1 MPLAPGTHLGA
12 YEIRSLIGAGGMGEV
27 YRASDPR
34 LKREVAIKVLPRAFS
49 QDADRMRRF
58 ELEAQ
63 AAGRLNHPNVLAIY
77 DVGVPEGSPYLVSEL
92 LEGESLRDR
101 LRSGKLPPQR
111 ALDYARQFAAGLGA
125 AHAAGIV
132 HRDLKPENL
141 FVTKDGRVKILD
153 FGLAKQ
159 ADIVAATDE
168 TRTSA
173 GTVLGTVPYM
183 SPEQVRGQKAD
194 ARSDLF
200 SFGCVLH
207 EMLSGEPP
215 FKGASQ
221 ADTMSAILSAERPEL
236 SLQSGATPGLDRIV
250 GHCLEKDPDER
261 FQSARDLA
269 FDLASISG
277 TTQSTRVAAVT
288 KRGFRWRFAA
298 AAFLAVALGAGIFFL
313 GRTSVPRSDPSF
325 QRLTFRRG
333 SIVTARFAPDNQT
346 VVYDAAWEG
355 EPPDIFAVRIESPE
369 SRVLGF
375 PGATL
380 HGISRSGELALG
392 LKQTSGFSGFAYP
405 GVLAWAPFSGGAP
418 RAVAERI
425 TAADWSADGSQM
437 ALVRDLRGNFRLEYP
452 SGTVLYQTAG
462 YIDRARIS
470 PSGDHV
476 AFLDHPA
483 TNDDAGYVAVVDRAG
498 HHKRLTT
505 AFASIEGLA
514 WSSKGDEIWF
524 SGAETG
530 SRADLWA
537 VTLGGQ
543 RRLILRESATL
554 RLHDIAAD
562 GRVLLANEE
571 LRSSMMYRG
580 PSDKHE
586 RELTW
591 LDWSLATDISP
602 DGSMIVFS
610 ESGEGA
616 REGETQYLRE
626 TNGAP
631 AVKLGRG
638 SFGRFSTDG
647 KFVVSTNNADGEI
660 AIYPTG
666 PGEVRHVR
674 PKGFTVEQ
682 GGMLADGQ
690 RLWFQGHASASSAG
704 IYVSNLDGTASRLLV
719 PGGVALQPCLTP
731 DGRYLVVRVG
741 GDAFLA
747 PVDGGKTMP
756 LPTPIQEDERIACW
770 ARDGRSFLINRR
782 TDSPAKVYRVDVATG
797 RRDFV
802 SEIGSADRAG
812 LGQGLGLIMTPDAK
826 SYVYNVTRTLDELYI
841 VKGLK

>member
-1 MPLAPGTHLGA
+1 MPLAPGTHIGA
-12 YEIRSLIGAGGMGEV
+12 YEIRSLIGAGGMGEG

-34 LKREVAIKVLPRAFS
+34 LKREVAIKVLPRAFA

-63 AAGRLNHPNVLAIY
+63 ATGRLNHPNVLAIY
-77 DVGVPEGSPYLVSEL
+77 DVGVHEGSPYLVSEL

-101 LRSGKLPPQR
+101 LRAGKLPPQR
-111 ALDYARQFAAGLGA
+111 VLEYARQAAAGLAA
-125 AHAAGIV
+125 AHLAGII

-141 FVTKDGRVKILD
+141 FITKDGRLKILD

-159 ADIVAATDE
+159 ADIAAEGEE

-194 ARSDLF
+194 QRSDLF

-236 SLQSGATPGLDRIV
+236 SLQSGAAPALDRII

-269 FDLASISG
+269 FDLASISA
-277 TTQSTRVAAVT
+277 TSQSARVPAVAH
-288 KRGFRWRFAA
+288 RGLRWRFAA
-298 AAFLAVALGAGIFFL
+298 GALLALALGAGIFFL
-313 GRTSVPRSDPSF
+313 GRISVWRSEPAF

-369 SRVLGF
+369 SRALGF

-392 LKQTSGFSGFAYP
+392 LKQTSGFSGFAFP

-418 RAVAERI
+418 RAVAERV

-483 TNDDAGYVAVVDRAG
+483 TNDDAGYVAVVDRSG
-498 HHKRLTT
+498 HYKTLTT
-505 AFASIEGLA
+505 TFSSIEGLA

-524 SGAETG
+524 SGAQAG

-537 VTLGGQ
+537 VTLSGR
-543 RRLILRESATL
+543 RRLILRQSATV
-554 RLHDIAAD
+554 RLHDIGAD
-562 GRVLLANEE
+562 GRVLIANEE
-571 LRSSMMYRG
+571 LRSTMMFHG
-580 PSDKHE
+580 PSDNRE

-638 SFGRFSTDG
+638 SFGKFSTDG
-647 KFVVSTNNADGEI
+647 KFVVSTDNGKGEI

-682 GGMLADGQ
+682 AGMLADGQ
-690 RLWFQGHASASSAG
+690 RLWFQGHESASRAG
-704 IYVSNLDGTASRLLV
+704 IYVSNLDGTSSRLVV
-719 PGGVALQPCLTP
+719 PGGVAMQPCLTP
-731 DGRYLVVRVG
+731 DGRYLIARVG
-741 GDAFLA
+741 GDAVLV
-747 PVDGGKTMP
+747 PVDGDKPRP
-756 LPTPIQEDERIACW
+756 LPTTIEEDERIACW
-770 ARDGRSFLINRR
+770 ARDGRSFLIHRR
-782 TDSPAKVYRVDVATG
+782 TESPAKLYRVDVATG

-802 SEIGSADRAG
+802 REIGSADRAG
-812 LGQGLGLIMTPDAK
+812 LGQGLALIMTPDAK
-826 SYVYNVTRTLDELYI
+826 SYVYNAQRTLDELYI
-841 VKGLK
+841 VNGLK

>member
-1 MPLAPGTHLGA
+1 MPLAPGTHIGA

-34 LKREVAIKVLPRAFS
+34 LKREVAIKVLPRAFA

-77 DVGVPEGSPYLVSEL
+77 DVGVHEGSPYLVSEL
-92 LEGESLRDR
+92 LEGETLRDR
-101 LRSGKLPPQR
+101 LRAGKLPPQR
-111 ALDYARQFAAGLGA
+111 ALDYARQAAAGLAA

-159 ADIVAATDE
+159 AGIVAETDE

-194 ARSDLF
+194 QRSDLF

-221 ADTMSAILSAERPEL
+221 ADTMSAILSAERPDL
-236 SLQSGATPGLDRIV
+236 SLQSGTSPALDRIV

-277 TTQSTRVAAVT
+277 TSQSARVPAVAQ
-288 KRGFRWRFAA
+288 RGRRWRFAA
-298 AAFLAVALGAGIFFL
+298 GVFLALALGAGLVFL
-313 GRTSVPRSDPSF
+313 GRISVRRSEPSF
-325 QRLTFRRG
+325 QRLTFQRG

-392 LKQTSGFSGFAYP
+392 LKQTTGFAGFAFP
-405 GVLAWAPFSGGAP
+405 GVLARAPFSGGAP
-418 RAVAERI
+418 RAVAERV
-425 TAADWSADGSQM
+425 TAADWSPDGSQM
-437 ALVRDLRGNFRLEYP
+437 ALVRDMRGNFRLEYP

-483 TNDDAGYVAVVDRAG
+483 ISDDAGYVAVVDRSG
-498 HHKRLTT
+498 HYKRLTT
-505 AFASIEGLA
+505 TFTSIEGLA

-524 SGAETG
+524 SGAEAG

-537 VTLGGQ
+537 VTLSGR
-543 RRLILRESATL
+543 RRLILRQSATV
-554 RLHDIAAD
+554 RLHDIGAD
-562 GRVLLANEE
+562 GRVLIANEE
-571 LRSSMMYRG
+571 LRSTMMFRG
-580 PSDKHE
+580 PSDNRE

-591 LDWSLATDISP
+591 LDWSVATDISP

-626 TNGAP
+626 TSGAP

-638 SFGRFSTDG
+638 SVGRFSTDG
-647 KFVVSTNNADGEI
+647 RFVVSTDNAKEI
-660 AIYPTG
+660 VIYPTG
-666 PGEVRHVR
+666 PGEVRRVR
-674 PKGFTVEQ
+674 PTGFTVEQ
-682 GGMLADGQ
+682 AGMLADGR
-690 RLWFQGHASASSAG
+690 RLWFQGHESASSAG
-704 IYVSNLDGTASRLLV
+704 IYVSNLDGTASRLVL
-719 PGGVALQPCLTP
+719 PGGASMNPSMTP
-731 DGRYLVVRVG
+731 DGRYLIARVG
-741 GDAFLA
+741 GDAVLV
-747 PVDGGKTMP
+747 PVDGDKPRP
-756 LPTPIQEDERIACW
+756 LPTTIEEGERIACW
-770 ARDGRSFLINRR
+770 APDGRSFLIHRR
-782 TDSPAKVYRVDVATG
+782 SESPAKVYRVDVATG

-802 SEIGSADRAG
+802 REIGSADRAG
-812 LGQGLGLIMTPDAK
+812 LSPGVGLIMTPDAK
-826 SYVYNVTRTLDELYI
+826 SYVYNVQRTLDELYI
-841 VKGLK
+841 VNGLK